1 MQQKLNLSL
10 EELFIKT
17 EPLINN
23 YVAQY
28 GDDSW
33 NVTALQ
39 QQLETLEQ
47 ETIDRLSDLDGQLH
61 LSAEAVFTKIKKQAE
76 VLEKKVRKAAKRKM
90 ADRVQQIQ
98 QLKEHTFPND
108 SLQERYDT
116 FMPFYLQYGQSFFE
130 TLHQYTDPYGKEFL
144 ILIYRA

>member
-1 MQQKLNLSL
+1 M
-10 EELFIKT
+10 
-17 EPLINN
+17 
-23 YVAQY
+23 
-28 GDDSW
+28 
-33 NVTALQ
+33 Q

-47 ETIDRLSDLDGQLH
+47 ETIDRLADLDGQLH

-116 FMPFYLQYGQSFFE
+116 FMPFYLQYGQAFFE
-130 TLHQYTDPYGKEFL
+130 ALHQYTDPYGAAFL
-144 ILIYRA
+144 VLAYNR